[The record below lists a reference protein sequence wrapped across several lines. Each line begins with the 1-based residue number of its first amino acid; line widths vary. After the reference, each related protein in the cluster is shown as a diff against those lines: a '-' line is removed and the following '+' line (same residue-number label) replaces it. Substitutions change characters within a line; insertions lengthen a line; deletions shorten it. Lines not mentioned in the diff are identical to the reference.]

1 MDLMDELQRLEHQ
14 LGLATRMLAMVRD
27 RPAATR
33 LAALGDDIK
42 ARIDGLKAVCLKDAI
57 RRRAY
62 HLWEE
67 SGRPG
72 DTTRTSGW
80 RPNGKSKTCPS
91 VTRSLHLYNAVRPRC
106 F

>member
-42 ARIDGLKAVCLKDAI
+42 ARIDGLKVVCLEDAI

-67 SGRPG
+67 SGRAG
-72 DTTRTSGW
+72 GHDTDFWLEAERQVKNV
-80 RPNGKSKTCPS
+80 PP
-91 VTRSLHLYNAVRPRC
+91 A
-106 F
+106 

>member
-14 LGLATRMLAMVRD
+14 LGLATRMLAMIRD

-33 LAALGDDIK
+33 LAALGDDIR
-42 ARIDGLKAVCLKDAI
+42 ARIDGLKAASLEDAI

-72 DTTRTSGW
+72 GHDMDFWLEAERQV
-80 RPNGKSKTCPS
+80 KSVPP
-91 VTRSLHLYNAVRPRC
+91 A
-106 F
+106 